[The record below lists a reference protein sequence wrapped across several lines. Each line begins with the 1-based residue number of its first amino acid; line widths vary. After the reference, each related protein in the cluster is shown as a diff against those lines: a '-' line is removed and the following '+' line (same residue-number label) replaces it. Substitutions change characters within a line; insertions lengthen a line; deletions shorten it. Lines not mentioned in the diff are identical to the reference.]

1 MGKKINPDVGDSLP
15 PPYQEVVPEF
25 NPGPSRPIYPAMQV
39 NQQPPVQMNYNQYL
53 PPPNPPP
60 GQFQPQFNQPN
71 QYRPQYPLNNQ
82 VYVYQNQQYP
92 NQFVSQQPMP
102 INQPS
107 VIYVQPGENLHR
119 TLFFVGFCCPL
130 AWCVGTNPT
139 KLHCLQASRIVA
151 DEITVRLA
159 RRCKEIDDIPQI
171 RDLEFTRQI
180 KALYTKTCQ
189 ELFEFTDEIELMRR
203 GQATNSWP
211 EQPSKSWPFSLF
223 KSEKPIVLPENIAP
237 PEEDLDKIVFGTECH
252 DPILASKA
260 EHLTDK
266 LFHVLER
273 AVARHKPIMLLAA
286 QEENR
291 ALLDKLMTKDE
302 LQTFLTKF
310 HMQRIAV
317 RLLIGHCVALSKPL
331 PLDNMIGIFC
341 TKTPIEDIVTE
352 SVQLAEDLC
361 MITYGCV
368 PPIELSC
375 TPESKNFDLLYI
387 PSHLQHILFELLK
400 NAMRA
405 VIERELLKVGEYG
418 VVKTSQLPPIIVHWH
433 TTAEHCIF
441 EVRDQGIGINPEIL
455 EKVFLFHYTTAARP
469 IKPGA
474 AVMAGYGYGLPLS
487 RLYARFL
494 KGDIWIESELGNHH

>member
-1 MGKKINPDVGDSLP
+1 MITFKRL
-15 PPYQEVVPEF
+15 
-25 NPGPSRPIYPAMQV
+25 
-39 NQQPPVQMNYNQYL
+39 
-53 PPPNPPP
+53 
-60 GQFQPQFNQPN
+60 
-71 QYRPQYPLNNQ
+71 
-82 VYVYQNQQYP
+82 
-92 NQFVSQQPMP
+92 
-102 INQPS
+102 
-107 VIYVQPGENLHR
+107 LHSE
-119 TLFFVGFCCPL
+119 T
-130 AWCVGTNPT
+130 
-139 KLHCLQASRIVA
+139 
-151 DEITVRLA
+151 TVRMSQIATRPFRKIKVKEHLGPGILHVTKEPIQLNFTA
-159 RRCKEIDDIPQI
+159 YKEIDDIPQI
-171 RDLEFTRQI
+171 RDLEFARQI

-189 ELFEFTDEIELMRR
+189 ELFEFTDEIERMRR

-223 KSEKPIVLPENIAP
+223 KSEKPIVLPENMAP

-291 ALLDKLMTKDE
+291 ALLDKLLTKDE

-387 PSHLQHILFELLK
+387 P
-400 NAMRA
+400 R
-405 VIERELLKVGEYG
+405 
-418 VVKTSQLPPIIVHWH
+418 
-433 TTAEHCIF
+433 
-441 EVRDQGIGINPEIL
+441 
-455 EKVFLFHYTTAARP
+455 YTRTNKSLAAHF
-469 IKPGA
+469 I
-474 AVMAGYGYGLPLS
+474 
-487 RLYARFL
+487 
-494 KGDIWIESELGNHH
+494 

>member
-1 MGKKINPDVGDSLP
+1 MITFKRLLHNETTARMSQIATRHFRKIKVKEHL
-15 PPYQEVVPEF
+15 
-25 NPGPSRPIYPAMQV
+25 GP
-39 NQQPPVQMNYNQYL
+39 
-53 PPPNPPP
+53 
-60 GQFQPQFNQPN
+60 
-71 QYRPQYPLNNQ
+71 
-82 VYVYQNQQYP
+82 
-92 NQFVSQQPMP
+92 
-102 INQPS
+102 
-107 VIYVQPGENLHR
+107 
-119 TLFFVGFCCPL
+119 
-130 AWCVGTNPT
+130 GTNPT
-139 KLHCLQASRIVA
+139 KLYCLQASRIVA

-159 RRCKEIDDIPQI
+159 KRCKEIDDIPQI
-171 RDLEFTRQI
+171 RDLEFAKQI

-189 ELFEFTDEIELMRR
+189 AI
-203 GQATNSWP
+203 
-211 EQPSKSWPFSLF
+211 
-223 KSEKPIVLPENIAP
+223 LPEKLAP

-291 ALLDKLMTKDE
+291 ALLDKLLTKDE
-302 LQTFLTKF
+302 LQQFLTKF
-310 HMQRIAV
+310 HIQRIAV
-317 RLLIGHCVALSKPL
+317 RLLIGHCVALSRPL
-331 PLDNMIGIFC
+331 PMDNMIGIFC

-361 MITYGCV
+361 MITYGCA

-418 VVKTSQLPPIIVHWH
+418 VVNTSKLPPIIVHWR
-433 TTAEHCIF
+433 TTPEHYIF
-441 EVRDQGIGINPEIL
+441 EVRDQGIGIDPDLL
-455 EKVFLFHYTTAARP
+455 EKVFLFHYTTAAKP

-474 AVMAGYGYGLPLS
+474 AVV
-487 RLYARFL
+487 
-494 KGDIWIESELGNHH
+494 